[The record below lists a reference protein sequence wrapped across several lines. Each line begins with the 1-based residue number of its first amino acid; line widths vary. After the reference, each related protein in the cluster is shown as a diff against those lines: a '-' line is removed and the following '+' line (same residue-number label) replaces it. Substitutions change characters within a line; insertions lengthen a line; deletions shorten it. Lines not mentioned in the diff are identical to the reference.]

1 MKLNQDIKVS
11 AVICCYHGVKTVYN
25 ALCSLQKQSLEK
37 KLYEI
42 IVIDNGSID
51 GSSSEIERFLNDF
64 NPLNFK
70 VFKISNEG
78 LSNARNFGYSKA
90 KGDFIFYMDDDAYA
104 DKMCLEFIFKSFMSN
119 TNINVLGGTVGIL
132 NDKNK
137 FANLYHNSIFR
148 YWMEDIGI
156 IIGTNMSYRKSLL
169 SKSEGFIK
177 DLKYRGDESA
187 FFEKNKKNIVSQIN
201 KSVLVY
207 HTQPERLES
216 FLKSRFENGEAK
228 AFLTLTFKNNNI
240 IDKIK
245 NLFMFL
251 VRLFSS
257 GIGFLIASFLCLYLK
272 LNSFNILILV
282 ILFTIRFLYNHDL
295 LGSIIVYSKTEHKNN
310 NFLNYFYIT
319 FFVSIGSLLED
330 LGHSLSFIKLTLKTN
345 KNINES

>member
-119 TNINVLGGTVGIL
+119 THINVLGGTVGIL

-137 FANLYHNSIFR
+137 FADLYHNSIFR
-148 YWMEDIGI
+148 YWMEGKCI

-169 SKSEGFIK
+169 IETGGFIK
-177 DLKYRGDESA
+177 DLKYRGDEST
-187 FFEKNKKNIVSQIN
+187 FFTKNKILINAYIDKSIIVG
-201 KSVLVY
+201 
-207 HTQPERLES
+207 HTQPERLKL
-216 FLKSRFENGEAK
+216 FLKSRYENGKAK
-228 AFLTLTFKNNNI
+228 AFITLTFENNSI
-240 IDKIK
+240 KVKFK
-245 NLFMFL
+245 NLINFCI
-251 VRLFSS
+251 RLFSS
-257 GIGFLIASFLCLYLK
+257 GIGFILAIMFYYYLK
-272 LNSFNILILV
+272 LSVINIIILIS
-282 ILFTIRFLYNHDL
+282 LFVIRFLFHNDL
-295 LGSIIVYSKTEHKNN
+295 RGSLRIYSKTEHKSYNI
-310 NFLNYFYIT
+310 LNYFYISL
-319 FFVSIGSLLED
+319 FVSIGSFLED
-330 LGHSLSFIKLTLKTN
+330 IGYVLSFLKLNFKN
-345 KNINES
+345 K

>member
-1 MKLNQDIKVS
+1 MKLNPDIKVS
-11 AVICCYHGVKTVYN
+11 AVICCYHGVKSVYN

-37 KLYEI
+37 KLYEV

-51 GSSSEIERFLNDF
+51 GSSFEIERFFNDF
-64 NPLNFK
+64 NSLNFN

-78 LSNARNFGYSKA
+78 LSNERNFGYNKA

-104 DKMCLEFIFKSFMSN
+104 DEMCLEFIFKSFMSN
-119 TNINVLGGTVGIL
+119 TNTNVLGGTVGIL

-148 YWMEDIGI
+148 HWMEDIGI
-156 IIGTNMSYRKSLL
+156 IIGTNMSFRKSLL

-187 FFEKNKKNIVSQIN
+187 FFEKNKKNIVSQID

-207 HTQPERLES
+207 HTQPERLKS
-216 FLKSRFENGEAK
+216 FLKSRYENGEAK
-228 AFLTLTFKNNNI
+228 AFLTLTFNNNNI

-245 NLFMFL
+245 NLYMFL
-251 VRLFSS
+251 IRFFSS

-272 LNSFNILILV
+272 LNFFNILILG
-282 ILFTIRFLYNHDL
+282 ILFTIRFLFHHDL
-295 LGSIIVYSKTEHKNN
+295 RGSLIVYSKTEYKSYNV
-310 NFLNYFYIT
+310 LNYFYIT
-319 FFVSIGSLLED
+319 FIVTIGSLLED
-330 LGHSLSFIKLTLKTN
+330 LGYVLSFLKLTLK
-345 KNINES
+345 KINNYEN

>member
-1 MKLNQDIKVS
+1 MKLNQDIKIS
-11 AVICCYHGVKTVYN
+11 AIICCYHGVKTVYN

-37 KLYEI
+37 KKYEI

-119 TNINVLGGTVGIL
+119 ANVNVLGGTVGIL

-148 YWMEDIGI
+148 YWMEGIGI
-156 IIGTNMSYRKSLL
+156 IIGTNMSFRKSLL
-169 SKSEGFIK
+169 IETGGFVK
-177 DLKYRGDESA
+177 DLKYRGDESV
-187 FFEKNKKNIVSQIN
+187 FFEKNKKYIVSQIN

-207 HTQPERLES
+207 HTQPEKLKY
-216 FLKSRFENGEAK
+216 FLKSRYENGSYK
-228 AFLTLTFKNNNI
+228 AYHALEFNFLGI
-240 IDKIK
+240 IDKLKTFIVL
-245 NLFMFL
+245 NIRILTGLIFPIILLFPETY
-251 VRLFSS
+251 RFSDY
-257 GIGFLIASFLCLYLK
+257 IF
-272 LNSFNILILV
+272 NSIV
-282 ILFTIRFLYNHDL
+282 ILFLLRHLLHNDLYGSITIFLKSLPLKNSFLYIPFISFFIIF
-295 LGSIIVYSKTEHKNN
+295 GSV
-310 NFLNYFYIT
+310 
-319 FFVSIGSLLED
+319 LED
-330 LGHSLSFIKLTLKTN
+330 LGYVKSFFN
-345 KNINES
+345 KILIHKNNG

>member
-104 DKMCLEFIFKSFMSN
+104 DKMCLEFIFKSFMN
-119 TNINVLGGTVGIL
+119 NININVLGGTVGIL

-156 IIGTNMSYRKSLL
+156 IIGTNMSFKKSLL
-169 SKSEGFIK
+169 SKSGGFIK

-187 FFEKNKKNIVSQIN
+187 FFEKNKNIISSFIN
-201 KSVLVY
+201 PSILVY
-207 HTQPERLES
+207 HTQPEKLKS
-216 FLKSRFENGEAK
+216 FLKSRYENGKAK
-228 AFLTLTFKNNNI
+228 SFLKLTFSNKFK
-240 IDKIK
+240 DKFKYFFI
-245 NLFMFL
+245 FL
-251 VRLFSS
+251 IRFYTS
-257 GIGFLIASFLCLYLK
+257 GIGFVLIMLTSFLLE
-272 LNSFNILILV
+272 LNSIFYYFFIIFLILRY
-282 ILFTIRFLYNHDL
+282 LLHHDL
-295 LGSIIVYSKTEHKNN
+295 K
-310 NFLNYFYIT
+310 
-319 FFVSIGSLLED
+319 GSL
-330 LGHSLSFIKLTLKTN
+330 SVYLKTN
-345 KNINES
+345 IKTQNTLRIPYIFLFITIGNWLEDIGFSINFINSIFKLNKNIK